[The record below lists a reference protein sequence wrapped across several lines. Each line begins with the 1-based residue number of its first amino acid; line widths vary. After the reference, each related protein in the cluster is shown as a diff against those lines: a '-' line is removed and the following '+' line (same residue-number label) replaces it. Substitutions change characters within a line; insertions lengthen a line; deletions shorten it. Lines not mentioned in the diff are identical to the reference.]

1 MSENYYKDWL
11 ENSEYVEGMYH
22 GDTVLLWR
30 KDGNPVNEEGE
41 IKYYAL
47 SMEEVFNLGAKYG
60 ISVEKRRTFD
70 DGK

>member
-1 MSENYYKDWL
+1 MKAFIFVIASLLFAAVVSEEKCC
-11 ENSEYVEGMYH
+11 EEC
-22 GDTVLLWR
+22 T
-30 KDGNPVNEEGE
+30 KEGE